1 MKTKDKITGEL
12 LKAIEYIDI
21 SNDPRDVLE
30 FHNSRN
36 YYEITNFVN
45 DGIVIA
51 YTQEA
56 LQHLEEAL
64 NHVFD
69 FRNDLSK
76 ILSEVFVMR
85 NLKEIIKNA
94 LLNED
99 PNKDNLIISDVEKFL
114 SKIEKEDFIYF
125 LRVFNLK
132 CSKTYDFGT
141 VRLYPNKTVFMKAVG
156 EKYHLNKKEIEIL
169 DKYIE
174 KKESDKEHCI
184 AEVHILSAEE
194 VNAREKAFYD
204 LDHFIN
210 ILRCLNERNKIWIE
224 GEASPVHR
232 SYFRYYEKTKNL
244 CFGFERLDEKNGM
257 IEPFDLDKLYG
268 FNPQLMN
275 RLESVLKRENRT
287 SMESKIINSLTW
299 LGESVKEKDDVH
311 KLLKMI
317 IALECL
323 LLENEANKKYLLAER
338 CAFLLS
344 NRFEDRIRTKELI
357 VDVYGLRN
365 ATIHE
370 GKRPNIRKNVSKGL
384 FTLIRKL
391 NVKFLLY
398 DEFKS
403 MKDVREFVEQVKYGP
418 KIEKI
423 KNQERV
429 RIIEGN

>member
-169 DKYIE
+169 DKYI
-174 KKESDKEHCI
+174 KKRRAI
-184 AEVHILSAEE
+184 
-194 VNAREKAFYD
+194 
-204 LDHFIN
+204 
-210 ILRCLNERNKIWIE
+210 
-224 GEASPVHR
+224 
-232 SYFRYYEKTKNL
+232 
-244 CFGFERLDEKNGM
+244 
-257 IEPFDLDKLYG
+257 
-268 FNPQLMN
+268 
-275 RLESVLKRENRT
+275 
-287 SMESKIINSLTW
+287 
-299 LGESVKEKDDVH
+299 
-311 KLLKMI
+311 
-317 IALECL
+317 
-323 LLENEANKKYLLAER
+323 
-338 CAFLLS
+338 
-344 NRFEDRIRTKELI
+344 
-357 VDVYGLRN
+357 
-365 ATIHE
+365 
-370 GKRPNIRKNVSKGL
+370 
-384 FTLIRKL
+384 
-391 NVKFLLY
+391 
-398 DEFKS
+398 KS
-403 MKDVREFVEQVKYGP
+403 TA
-418 KIEKI
+418 
-423 KNQERV
+423 
-429 RIIEGN
+429 